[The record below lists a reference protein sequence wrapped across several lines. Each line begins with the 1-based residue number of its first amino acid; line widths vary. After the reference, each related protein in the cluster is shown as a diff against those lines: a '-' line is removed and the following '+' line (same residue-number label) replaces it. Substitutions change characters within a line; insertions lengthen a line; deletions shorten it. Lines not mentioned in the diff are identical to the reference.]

1 MSEAAPIATKKAKR
15 SRDASNVDAP
25 SNEPST
31 SSTTLDEVPSEAP
44 SAADPAVESGEAA
57 EPDVPALSH
66 KEKRLAKKRKLAG
79 IEEAAAAAVTVSTS
93 VGGPSINGTIIG
105 NTPAKSAHGIW
116 VGNMNFATTTRMLM
130 GWFDERGL
138 KDISR
143 INMPNGKR
151 PGENNRG

>member
-1 MSEAAPIATKKAKR
+1 MAETVPIVVKKAKR
-15 SRDASNVDAP
+15 SRDLSNADAP

-31 SSTTLDEVPSEAP
+31 SSTTLEGAPTDAP
-44 SAADPAVESGEAA
+44 SVAEPAVEVDEAA

-79 IEEAAAAAVTVSTS
+79 IEEAAAAAVSVPTS